1 MVQLYIKPLLFLL
14 WLVCNNTVFGQ
25 ASTLK
30 ENKKTIFD
38 LLEQKNDLKVVLEAQ
53 VDSLIIMKLKPFE
66 SKGQIIFK
74 TDTSEIQLPVKVSV
88 RGKFRRRTCDFPPL
102 LLDFP
107 KDDLKDLGLKK
118 ADDYKLVTNCLN
130 KKDSENYLFR
140 EFLVYKMYRQ
150 LEESGFRAL
159 LFPITYKD
167 TDTKRNLRSHAI
179 LLESNEELKDRLD
192 GKWCD
197 CMGLNLDSI
206 DVYYRELVTFFQ
218 YMIGNKDINM
228 HIEHNVRFLE
238 GKQYDKKIPIPY
250 DFDFSAFVRA
260 PYAFTDQS
268 VTFDRSP
275 LVMGKDPVEFEK
287 VLNLFKSKKEIFFA
301 MIDDFRLLSRKHKK
315 RCVKFMSDFY
325 KLIEKPNFSRK
336 YLQQRTF

>member
-14 WLVCNNTVFGQ
+14 WFACSLNLSAQKQDAKG
-25 ASTLK
+25 
-30 ENKKTIFD
+30 KKLSLFD
-38 LLEQKNDLKVVLEAQ
+38 RLEQNENLKVVIEAKF
-53 VDSLIIMKLKPFE
+53 DSLILMKLKPFE
-66 SKGQIIFK
+66 SKGKVIFEE
-74 TDTSEIQLPVKVSV
+74 DTSEFSLPVKISV

-118 ADDYKLVTNCLN
+118 SDDYKLVTHCLS
-130 KKDSENYLFR
+130 KKDAQNYLFR
-140 EFLVYKMYRQ
+140 EYLVYQMYRQ
-150 LEESGFRAL
+150 LDPTGIRAI
-159 LFPITYKD
+159 LFPIIYRDSDIRKNT
-167 TDTKRNLRSHAI
+167 RSYAM

-192 GKWCD
+192 GKWCQ
-197 CMGLNLDSI
+197 CMGLDQDSI
-206 DVYYRELVTFFQ
+206 NRYYRELVIFFQ

-238 GKQYDKKIPIPY
+238 GDQYDQKIPIPY

-275 LVMGKDPVEFEK
+275 LVMGKDPEEFQK
-287 VLNLFKSKKEIFFA
+287 VLELFRSKKS
-301 MIDDFRLLSRKHKK
+301 DFYTIIHDFKLLSKKHKK
-315 RCVKFMSDFY
+315 RCLKFMDDFY
-325 KLIEKPNFSRK
+325 KLIEKPNFSIR
-336 YLQQRTF
+336 YFR